1 MIGKV
6 TSISLRDGDYET
18 GTGRRR
24 LARRSCPGSRLPE
37 ACGKASTTD
46 PGERGM
52 LAIDRRDEVT
62 VVRLQHGPANALDLE
77 LLQALTTALAEAS
90 GPLVLTGTGRSF
102 SAGVDLRRIVDGDEH
117 STVAFLA
124 ALSDMFLAVFDHP
137 APTVAAVNGHAIAG
151 GCVLAL
157 ACDLRL
163 MAAGRIGLTE
173 LAVGVPFPSAAREI
187 ARYALGPAV
196 SRVVLRADT
205 LEAADAV
212 RVGLVDDVVTQ
223 DELLDTAV
231 ALASRLG
238 GHDAAVY
245 AFEKGRLHRTAR
257 EAVAAVD
264 DRDVVR
270 AWTSPVAKDRL
281 RAQLAKL

>member
-1 MIGKV
+1 
-6 TSISLRDGDYET
+6 
-18 GTGRRR
+18 
-24 LARRSCPGSRLPE
+24 
-37 ACGKASTTD
+37 
-46 PGERGM
+46 M
-52 LAIDRRDEVT
+52 LAIDRRGEVT
-62 VVRLQHGPANALDLE
+62 VVRLQHGAVNALDLE
-77 LLQALTTALAEAS
+77 LVRALTAAFEEST
-90 GPLVLTGTGRSF
+90 GPVVLTGTGRSF
-102 SAGVDLRRIVDGDEH
+102 SAGADLRRIVDGDE
-117 STVAFLA
+117 TYTAAFLA

-205 LEAADAV
+205 LAAQDAV
-212 RVGLVDDVVTQ
+212 RVGLIDDLVTH
-223 DELLDTAV
+223 DELLDRAV
-231 ALASRLG
+231 TSAARLA
-238 GHDAAVY
+238 GHDAAAY
-245 AFEKGRLHRTAR
+245 AFEKRQLHRTAR
-257 EAVAAVD
+257 EAVAAVG

-270 AWTSPVAKDRL
+270 AWTSPATKDRL
-281 RAQLAKL
+281 RAQMTNLSRGDRPVAGP